1 MAADVKMRLTLDN
14 QSKVQLEQLGKDYGG
29 TLAGMADA
37 TRRAEDDIRREFA
50 KTHEMLD
57 RTNAKLKSMSYDRVL
72 GGYRDSAGR
81 LRDEFGRFMT
91 DAQIRANAASF
102 AFGAMG
108 QRIQQMSGSLVS
120 TFTAARAELA
130 RLSPM
135 ITATLGISG
144 LFGFTALSR
153 GVVNARMELER
164 YNTEFEVL
172 FKSKERANAAM
183 NMVVEFAAKTPFQ
196 LPEVIQATRMLET
209 LTRGALSNEAGLRIV
224 GDAASAT
231 GLRINELAM
240 WFGRLYDGIQSGRP
254 VGEAT
259 MRLQELGIMSGD
271 VRNRIEVMQKT
282 GKSGADVW
290 KMVADS
296 FGRYA
301 GMMEQKSKTLEGKI
315 SNIQDVWWRMK
326 TVVAD
331 KVFPELKRTADQVL
345 ESMETML
352 KDGTAEK
359 IGEGFASA
367 FNVIKSGIQFIQENW
382 HTIRDLGTV
391 ATTAYAISKGVAL
404 ITNPLTKAIALT
416 TLFIKAWRDFGFGD
430 LTSVIFRGFEKL
442 AITIEK
448 LRLNVVYLVEKI
460 RQIKG
465 LFTGEETAT
474 QLAGNV
480 QKAQDRVNELQ
491 MLKGAGY
498 VDPAVLQGAKI
509 QLAAAKKALAER
521 LGKGEEVVPT
531 TGEELARQAEAN
543 VKFFKDRLTGV
554 ATTQADVM
562 KWMEET
568 AGGAMAAVGNAVKK
582 LDNDI
587 TAPAASAADKLK
599 AMLPF
604 ARSKESKPVYE
615 AAGAYRM
622 PTAQLI
628 GEETRGYFGV
638 ADTAAA
644 TESSQQFFRV
654 MFRSG
659 IEGAMQDSYDR
670 GTLVQQLGR
679 DLAASFHEGFSSTLQ
694 ALMKGGGTVHDALK
708 SFADDMSGLMNRF
721 VADTMTTQ
729 VDNQMKKLSSKLG
742 EGGAGIVAGAMQALS
757 GILQGGPAA
766 GSNVGSGLGMI
777 AGTLIGGPVG
787 TILGGLAGGLLGGL
801 FDRDDKTREDISRT
815 ADNTAEMAQQLEVVN
830 RNLIGL
836 RNQMEVY
843 PLPSSAYFSRNRTTE
858 QLALESAMALA

>member
-1 MAADVKMRLTLDN
+1 MAADVKIKLTLDN
-14 QSKVQLEQLGKDYGG
+14 QSKVQLEQLGKEYDA
-29 TLAGMADA
+29 TLTGMA
-37 TRRAEDDIRREFA
+37 TSTSRVEAEIRREFA

-57 RTNAKLKSMSYDRVL
+57 RTIAKSKAVSYDKVL

-81 LRDEFGRFMT
+81 LRDEYGKFMT
-91 DAQIRANAASF
+91 EAQIRANATSY

-108 QRIQQMSGSLVS
+108 LKIQQMSGSLIG

-135 ITATLGISG
+135 IMATLGVSG
-144 LFGFTALSR
+144 VFGFTALSR

-172 FKSKERANAAM
+172 FKSKERASAAM

-209 LTRGALSNEAGLRIV
+209 LTRGALSNAEGLRIV

-271 VRNRIEVMQKT
+271 VRNRIEAMQKT

-290 KMVADS
+290 KMVAES

-331 KVFPELKRTADQVL
+331 KVFPELKRTADEVL
-345 ESMETML
+345 ASMEAML
-352 KDGTAEK
+352 VDGTAEK
-359 IGEGFASA
+359 IGESFATA
-367 FNVIKSGIQFIQENW
+367 FGAIKSGIQFIQENW

-391 ATTAYAISKGVAL
+391 AVTAYSISKGVAL
-404 ITNPLTKAIALT
+404 ITSPLARAIAMT

-430 LTSVIFRGFEKL
+430 LTTVMLGAFEKL

-498 VDPAVLQGAKI
+498 VDPRLVQGADI
-509 QLAAAKKALAER
+509 QLAAAKKALADR
-521 LGKGEEVVPT
+521 LGRGEEVVPT
-531 TGEELARQAEAN
+531 TGEALARQAEAN
-543 VKFFKDRLTGV
+543 VKSFKDRLTGV

-562 KWMEET
+562 RWMEET
-568 AGGAMAAVGNAVKK
+568 AGGAMASVTKAVQDVDKK
-582 LDNDI
+582 I
-587 TAPAASAADKLK
+587 TAPAISVADKLR
-599 AMLPF
+599 AMLPV
-604 ARSKESKPVYE
+604 KELTELKPAL
-615 AAGAYRM
+615 AAVGGYRM
-622 PTAQLI
+622 PTAQLS
-628 GEETRGYFGV
+628 GEQTRGYFGM

-644 TESSQQFFRV
+644 TEKSQEFFRV

-659 IEGAMQDSYDR
+659 IEGALQDSYDR
-670 GTLVQQLGR
+670 GILVQQLGR
-679 DLAASFHEGFSSTLQ
+679 DLASAFHEGFSSTLQ
-694 ALMKGGGTVHDALK
+694 ALMQGGGAVRESLAA
-708 SFADDMSGLMNRF
+708 FAGELSGLMNRF

-729 VDNQMKKLSSKLG
+729 LDSQMKKLSSKMG
-742 EGGAGIVAGAMQALS
+742 EGGVGIVAGAMQALS
-757 GILQGGPAA
+757 GALQGGSHA
-766 GSNVGSGLGMI
+766 GSGIGSGLGMI

-787 TILGGLAGGLLGGL
+787 TIIGGMAGGMLGGL
-801 FDRDDKTREDISRT
+801 FDRDDKVREDIGRT

-843 PLPSSAYFSRNRTTE
+843 PLPSSAYFTRNRSAE
-858 QLALESAMALA
+858 QLALESAMAVA